1 MDPRCEFIIII
12 VLFVVVINCY
22 IFLFKMDGS
31 AVIYCPESFLIELGL
46 KTKGDL
52 YALRLFCEREEK
64 KGKNK
69 DMEERKQ
76 HLIEKLRSTKGSR
89 VKGSASESKRV
100 SPSSN
105 IKPRWRKFEMGW
117 LHFSEEKGR
126 YLAVRQS
133 TGGGTRSI
141 SLPGTSKTSD
151 IIDEARNLFFPQG
164 ESTFGSWLDMD
175 YDLANFRGEKMDKL
189 TTSEGKEIEF
199 SLQSYFNL
207 YKLTRVRLCLK
218 TKRKEQFLEETKVG
232 ESDTEVRNSR
242 LLGSSQERAQLKETQ
257 NEKYEES
264 LRIDRAKKRQKEE
277 ALMEEISRAKK
288 VEEIHAARLGR
299 VLEEPGI
306 DEPRVVVRVRHID
319 LGLVKRAFKPYQAM
333 AAVYDWIGSLQ
344 LFPVYFSLCTAPGD
358 VLDPS
363 LLAEDA
369 EGKVLFMEPRD
380 DPIPLCADDLEI
392 TFRGFGQHGNA
403 ETALDDSLF
412 DLGEI
417 GTTPPLN
424 LLAGETDSEEDGNA
438 K

>member
-1 MDPRCEFIIII
+1 
-12 VLFVVVINCY
+12 
-22 IFLFKMDGS
+22 MDGS
-31 AVIYCPESFLIELGL
+31 AVIYCPESFLMELGL

-52 YALRLFCEREEK
+52 YALPLFCEREEK

-89 VKGSASESKRV
+89 VKGSASESKKA
-100 SPSSN
+100 SSSSSV
-105 IKPRWRKFEMGW
+105 KPRKFEIGW

-133 TGGGTRSI
+133 TGGGTRSV
-141 SLPGTSKTSD
+141 SLPGISRVSD

-164 ESTFGSWLDMD
+164 ESTFGSWLEMD
-175 YDLANFRGEKMDKL
+175 YDLANFSGEKIDKL
-189 TTSEGKEIEF
+189 ITPEGKEIEF

-207 YKLTRVRLCLK
+207 YKLTRVRLYLK
-218 TKRKEQFLEETKVG
+218 TKRKELLSEETKVG

-257 NEKYEES
+257 DEKYEES
-264 LRIDRAKKRQKEE
+264 LRIDRAKKKQKEE
-277 ALMEEISRAKK
+277 ALMEEISRARK

-306 DEPRVVVRVRHID
+306 DEPQVVVRVRHID

-369 EGKVLFMEPRD
+369 EGKVLFMELRD

-392 TFRGFGQHGNA
+392 TFKGFGQHGNV
-403 ETALDDSLF
+403 ETALDNFLF
-412 DLGEI
+412 DFGEI

-424 LLAGETDSEEDGNA
+424 LLAGETDSEEDGSP